1 MKHQARRIALEAL
14 IKIEQGGA
22 YSNLLLNQL
31 FKQHAAL
38 DPRDRNLITEIV
50 YGSIQHQRLIDFY
63 LQPFIKKKLDHLEH
77 WVKQLLRLSMYQLLF
92 LDRVPER
99 AVVHE
104 SVEISKILGHRG
116 ITGMINGVLRNFLRS
131 PRASFEQIKDPVER
145 LAVQT
150 SHPTWLVRRWVNQY
164 GLETTTK
171 ICEEN
176 NRPAKITIRVNRLK
190 ASREQVKELL
200 SQEGFEVEETS
211 QSQDGLRILSGG
223 NVAQSSL
230 FQQGIITIQDES
242 SMLIAPLLDPQ
253 PGMKVLDACAAPG
266 GKTTHLAEY
275 MKNEGQL
282 IAVDLHPHK
291 EKLVQASA
299 KRLGTTIVQTLVAD
313 ARKLT
318 DQFKPEFDR
327 ILLDA
332 PCSGFGVIRRKP
344 DVKWKKDEADIA
356 QIADVQVGLLSKVSK
371 LLKEKGQLVYSTC
384 TLDQEENQGVV
395 DRFLSEHPHFSVV
408 EGSTQQ
414 ILPYQFGSDGFFMIK
429 LEKKG

>member
-14 IKIEQGGA
+14 MKVEQGGA

-31 FKQHAAL
+31 FRQHPTL

-50 YGSIQHQRLIDFY
+50 YGTIQHQRLIDFY
-63 LQPFIKKKLDHLEH
+63 LQPFIKKSLDQLEQ

-104 SVEISKILGHRG
+104 AVEISKILGHRG
-116 ITGMINGVLRNFLRS
+116 ITGMVNGVLRNFLRS
-131 PRASFEQIKDPVER
+131 PKASFEQIKDPLER
-145 LAVQT
+145 LAVRT
-150 SHPTWLVRRWVNQY
+150 SHPTWLVQRWEKQF
-164 GLETTTK
+164 GLETATN

-176 NRPAKITIRVNRLK
+176 NRSPQITIRVNRLK
-190 ASREQVKELL
+190 GSREQVKGLL
-200 SQEGFEVEETS
+200 TQEGFEVEETS
-211 QSQDGLRILSGG
+211 QAQDGLRILSGG
-223 NVAQSSL
+223 NVAQTHL
-230 FQQGIITIQDES
+230 FQEGFFTIQDES

-275 MKNEGQL
+275 MKNEGKL
-282 IAVDLHPHK
+282 VAVDLHPHK
-291 EKLVQASA
+291 EKLVQANV
-299 KRLGTTIVQTLVAD
+299 KRLGTSIVETLVSD
-313 ARKLT
+313 ARKLD

-344 DVKWKKDEADIA
+344 DVKWKKEEKDIA
-356 QIADVQVGLLSKVSK
+356 QIAEVQVGLLSKVST
-371 LLKEKGQLVYSTC
+371 LLKENGQLVYSTC
-384 TLDQEENQGVV
+384 TLDREENQGVV

-414 ILPYQFGSDGFFMIK
+414 ILPQHFGSDGFYMTK

>member
-14 IKIEQGGA
+14 MKIEQGGA

-31 FKQHAAL
+31 LKQQPTL

-50 YGSIQHQRLIDFY
+50 YGTIQHQRLVDFH
-63 LQPFIKKKLDHLEH
+63 LQPFLKQNLDQLEH
-77 WVKQLLRLSMYQLLF
+77 WVKQLLRLSVYQILF

-116 ITGMINGVLRNFLRS
+116 ITGMVNGVLRNFLRS
-131 PRASFEQIKDPVER
+131 PQASVEQIKEPIER
-145 LAVQT
+145 LAVRT
-150 SHPTWLVRRWVNQY
+150 SHPTWLVRRWVDQF
-164 GLETTTK
+164 GIETASN

-176 NRPAKITIRVNRLK
+176 NRPPKITIRVNRLK
-190 ASREQVKELL
+190 GNRENVIELL
-200 SQEGFEVEETS
+200 AQQGFEVEETS
-211 QSQDGLRILSGG
+211 YAKDGLRIISGG
-223 NVAQSSL
+223 SVAQTDL
-230 FQQGIITIQDES
+230 FKEGFFTIQDES

-275 MKNEGQL
+275 MGNEGRI

-291 EKLVQASA
+291 EKLVQGNV
-299 KRLGTTIVQTLVAD
+299 KRLGTSIIQTVVSD
-313 ARKLT
+313 ARKLQ
-318 DQFKPEFDR
+318 DQLEPDFDR

-344 DVKWKKDEADIA
+344 DLKWKKEEADIER
-356 QIADVQVGLLSKVSK
+356 IAKIQYELLSQVSS
-371 LLKEKGQLVYSTC
+371 LLKKEGQLVYSTC
-384 TLDQEENQGVV
+384 TLDQEENQRVV
-395 DRFLSEHPHFSVV
+395 DHFLAEHRHFSVV
-408 EGSTQQ
+408 EGSSKQ
-414 ILPYQFGSDGFFMIK
+414 ILPHDFGSDGFFMTK
-429 LEKKG
+429 LERNG

>member
-14 IKIEQGGA
+14 VKIEQGGA

-31 FKQHAAL
+31 FKQHSAL

-63 LQPFIKKKLDHLEH
+63 LQPLIKKKLDQLEQ

-104 SVEISKILGHRG
+104 AVEISKILGHRG
-116 ITGMINGVLRNFLRS
+116 ITGMVNGILRNFLRS
-131 PRASFEQIKDPVER
+131 PRASFEKIKDPVER
-145 LAVQT
+145 LAVKT
-150 SHPTWLVRRWVNQY
+150 SHPTWLVQRWVNQF
-164 GLETTTK
+164 GLDTTTN

-176 NRPAKITIRVNRLK
+176 NRPAKITIRVNRLRG
-190 ASREQVKELL
+190 SREQVKGLL
-200 SQEGFEVEETS
+200 IQEGFEVEETS
-211 QSQDGLRILSGG
+211 QAQDGLRILSGG
-223 NVAQSSL
+223 NVAQTSL
-230 FQQGIITIQDES
+230 FQEGYITIQDES
-242 SMLIAPLLDPQ
+242 SMLIAPLLDPK

-275 MKNEGQL
+275 MENEGQL

-291 EKLVQASA
+291 EKLVQASV
-299 KRLGTTIVQTLVAD
+299 KRLGTTIVQTMVAD
-313 ARKLT
+313 ARKL
-318 DQFKPEFDR
+318 DDHLKPEFDR

-344 DVKWKKDEADIA
+344 DVKWKKDEADIS
-356 QIADVQVGLLSKVSK
+356 QIADVQVGLLSKVSS

-395 DRFLSEHPHFSVV
+395 DRFLTEHPHFSVV
-408 EGSTQQ
+408 EGSAQQ
-414 ILPYQFGSDGFFMIK
+414 ILPHHFGSDGFFMIK

>member
-14 IKIEQGGA
+14 VKIEQGGA

-31 FKQHAAL
+31 FKQHTDL

-63 LQPFIKKKLDHLEH
+63 LQPLIKKNLDQLEQ

-104 SVEISKILGHRG
+104 AVEISKILGHRG
-116 ITGMINGVLRNFLRS
+116 ITGMVNGILRNFLRS
-131 PRASFEQIKDPVER
+131 PRASFENIKDPVER
-145 LAVQT
+145 LAVKT
-150 SHPTWLVRRWVNQY
+150 SHPTWLVRRWVNQF
-164 GLETTTK
+164 GLETTTS

-176 NRPAKITIRVNRLK
+176 NRPAKITIRVNSLK
-190 ASREQVKELL
+190 GTREQVKELL
-200 SQEGFEVEETS
+200 IQEGFEVEETS
-211 QSQDGLRILSGG
+211 QAQDGLRILSGG
-223 NVAQSSL
+223 NVAQTSL
-230 FQQGIITIQDES
+230 FQEGFITIQDES
-242 SMLIAPLLDPQ
+242 SMLIAPLLDPK

-275 MKNEGQL
+275 MENEGQL

-291 EKLVQASA
+291 EKLVQASV
-299 KRLGTTIVQTLVAD
+299 KRLGTTIVQTMVAD
-313 ARKLT
+313 ARKLN
-318 DQFKPEFDR
+318 DQLTPEFDR

-356 QIADVQVGLLSKVSK
+356 HIADVQVGLLSKVSS
-371 LLKEKGQLVYSTC
+371 LLKDKGQLVYSTC
-384 TLDQEENQGVV
+384 TLDKEENQGVI

-408 EGSTQQ
+408 EGSAQQ
-414 ILPYQFGSDGFFMIK
+414 ILPHHFGSDGFFMIK
-429 LEKKG
+429 LIRKG